1 MKSRPKLILL
11 SAWAGSGKDTVADYL
26 VKNFGYEKLSF
37 AKVLK
42 DMVAEQYGVERAA
55 FDDRDKKEK
64 PLLEYPVV
72 SKDSFSKY
80 VNEFMKGEHK
90 PYMGELYHTPRSLC
104 ILEGSIKRSVDAN
117 YWVKR
122 AVGQMKP
129 GQCYVIAD
137 WRYKSEYDAIAALGL
152 EPITIRISRFKTT
165 ASVDPSERDLDCFTF
180 KATVNNNTTKE
191 DLFERVSQ
199 VCGFTKEKV

>member
-1 MKSRPKLILL
+1 MKTRPKLILL
-11 SAWAGSGKDTVADYL
+11 SGWAGSGKDSVADYL
-26 VKNFGYEKLSF
+26 VTAHGYQKLSF

-55 FDDRDKKEK
+55 FDDREKKES
-64 PLLEYPVV
+64 PLLNYPVV

-80 VNEFMKGEHK
+80 VNEFMRGEHK

-122 AVGQMKP
+122 AASQMKP
-129 GQCYVIAD
+129 GQAYVIAD
-137 WRYKSEYDAIAALGL
+137 WRYKSEYEAIAALGL
-152 EPITIRISRFKTT
+152 EPITIRINRFETT
-165 ASVDPSERDLDCFTF
+165 ASVDPSERDLDAFSF
-180 KATVNNNTTKE
+180 KTLVSNSGTKE
-191 DLFERVSQ
+191 ELFEKVRQ
-199 VCGFTKEKV
+199 VCGL